1 MSVIILDSSCCFC
14 HDSIAN
20 KINCFRFLPL
30 VPFSSRSWS
39 LISSLVI
46 TNNIFISK
54 SNPLQ
59 SRFQIESHSRTGFFK
74 YMNASKTKV
83 ALTLALFL
91 NGQIYGEKM
100 MLKWDARRGACNLWT
115 FYFGKWS
122 GIDPTLPCEL
132 PSWALQ
138 CVWELWLKNRNKIG
152 Y

>member
-1 MSVIILDSSCCFC
+1 MSVIILDSSCRFC

-20 KINCFRFLPL
+20 KINCFCFLPL

-59 SRFQIESHSRTGFFK
+59 SRFQIESHSRTGFFTWIPIK
-74 YMNASKTKV
+74 QRWLS
-83 ALTLALFL
+83 LWIFFL